1 MHIPDL
7 ILKSCFLQELFPLC
21 VYIIF
26 FISEIVFIEVITT
39 KLQILNG
46 QTFVNNTIS
55 SNLFFFLTTNT
66 IWRYFFKR
74 KEIISSLLPLVILFA
89 VFLLDKDLI
98 ILKWNMYIQFT
109 AWNLFALSI
118 CFSFVLYLCIK
129 LYSFFLM
136 YDLFSWWFAKSNIN
150 HFKGSYHIYWFDKLH
165 IKNVWNCII
174 CSLPFEAFEIIDTLS
189 IQVTIHRK
197 TIGKKKSRWRRL
209 RTK

>member
-26 FISEIVFIEVITT
+26 FMSEIVFIEVITT

-136 YDLFSWWFAKSNIN
+136 YDLFSWWFGKSNIN
-150 HFKGSYHIYWFDKLH
+150 HFKGSYHIYWFDKL
-165 IKNVWNCII
+165 
-174 CSLPFEAFEIIDTLS
+174 
-189 IQVTIHRK
+189 Q
-197 TIGKKKSRWRRL
+197 KKKCMELYYLLSSFWGFWNNWY
-209 RTK
+209 T